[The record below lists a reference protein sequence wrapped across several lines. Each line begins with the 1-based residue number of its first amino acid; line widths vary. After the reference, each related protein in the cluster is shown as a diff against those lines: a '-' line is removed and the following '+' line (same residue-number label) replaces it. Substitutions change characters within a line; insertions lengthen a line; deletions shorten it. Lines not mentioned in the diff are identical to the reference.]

1 MQPLCAPRALRRP
14 ARAAWQLA
22 AAIRPPGNTTRR
34 NVTVHARPEL
44 RRATKMRLGV
54 QLVAL
59 TLLLLSLA
67 DGVEGRARKKN
78 RSGSASSR
86 GGGGGGG
93 DDADT
98 SSAFDRDMQASV
110 EVTLTFDGTGKLG
123 LAFRKNV
130 MPLTIRHITPDTWA
144 SNQTDLV
151 QGMELATVGATV
163 LMGRTYDD
171 AVDLL
176 RAAAGASSEQALL
189 SLTFVQTR
197 APPDPADNAARQGSS
212 WAKQLITLDEYR
224 WLSVPKRLV
233 AACKAIRE
241 RDLKAAHRLLL
252 AFMKTRGWVTIDVE
266 KVRKRIFLR
275 RFILKMII

>member
-1 MQPLCAPRALRRP
+1 MRAACAAP
-14 ARAAWQLA
+14 ARPECLA
-22 AAIRPPGNTTRR
+22 AQPNAGPGNTAQR
-34 NVTVHARPEL
+34 NVPVQARPEL
-44 RRATKMRLGV
+44 RRATTMRLGV
-54 QLVAL
+54 RLVAL
-59 TLLLLSLA
+59 ALLLLSLA

-110 EVTLTFDGTGKLG
+110 EVTLSFDGTGKLG